1 MESIG
6 TKLSLL
12 LSDNYR
18 VPEFGTARNR
28 PEPNRVDTYQSDP
41 KSSGGF
47 RRIAGRFRILEPCN
61 LLSISRLTLSLG
73 SGSGIFKNIP
83 L

>member
-1 MESIG
+1 MEPIG
-6 TKLSLL
+6 TKLSPL

-47 RRIAGRFRILEPCN
+47 RKIAGRFRSLEPCN
-61 LLSISRLTLSLG
+61 LLYIRRLTMFCG
-73 SGSGIFKNIP
+73 RFRNF
-83 L
+83 